1 MSEEETFTAE
11 QVASQI
17 SAMRDS
23 VWVINDTLAHNLVDS
38 NETLEEKH
46 MKRING
52 NVRHLELMMGK
63 DHIANADDDLSDI
76 TAAITKGKAA
86 LGE

>member
-11 QVASQI
+11 EVASQI

-23 VWVINDTLAHNLVDS
+23 VWAIDDTIEN
-38 NETLEEKH
+38 NRTLEEKH
-46 MKRING
+46 MNNISR
-52 NVRHLELMMGK
+52 NVRHLELMMSK